1 MAVGGIGQLGNAVL
15 NQSTIVRAV
24 GYSVYEMV
32 GKVGMTKRLDL
43 SRFELEH
50 KPPPASARVPQHRDS
65 NWTHSLEP

>member
-15 NQSTIVRAV
+15 NQSTIVRVV

-43 SRFELEH
+43 SR
-50 KPPPASARVPQHRDS
+50 
-65 NWTHSLEP
+65 